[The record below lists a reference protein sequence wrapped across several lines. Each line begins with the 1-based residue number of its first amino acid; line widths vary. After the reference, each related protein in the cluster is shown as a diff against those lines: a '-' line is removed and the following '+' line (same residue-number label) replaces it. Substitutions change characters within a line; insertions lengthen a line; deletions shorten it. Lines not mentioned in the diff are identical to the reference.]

1 MKRRQTKAEREAI
14 ALAEQIRGHIEQLEG
29 RVAGLEYEKGRLE
42 FELTHVKDV
51 LATMIEDKRRM
62 ALELAEHR
70 HYAVKA
76 SDELRAQETNKRK
89 RR

>member
-1 MKRRQTKAEREAI
+1 
-14 ALAEQIRGHIEQLEG
+14 
-29 RVAGLEYEKGRLE
+29 
-42 FELTHVKDV
+42 
-51 LATMIEDKRRM
+51 M